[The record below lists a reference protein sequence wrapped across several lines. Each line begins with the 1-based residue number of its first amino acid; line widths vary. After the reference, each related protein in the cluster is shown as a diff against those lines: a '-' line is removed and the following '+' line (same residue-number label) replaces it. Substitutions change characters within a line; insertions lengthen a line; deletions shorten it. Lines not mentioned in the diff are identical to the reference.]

1 MGSVSPRRIK
11 VYDIIML
18 AGLLL
23 VGSLLISTIF
33 SSPLNSAHEKA
44 KAVVGAYPEIFTSQQ
59 GFLGMVDGVRVYA
72 IPEEYFGL
80 IEGLTSPPPSQP
92 IRLKA
97 ADLAKISDLPQFI
110 SVCGVAVPIPKE
122 IPEEVSVYNLTLRQ
136 DTAALLF
143 YNSIESALE
152 NPDRPIL
159 VISISCLSAS
169 PSREGEYDPQRVLN
183 SLSNETQF
191 VVEVA
196 KLACGV
202 DLSPAKLVG
211 VNKLNAWALVK
222 PRWEYVPIIWRRGER
237 PGAIYA
243 GCKPG
248 PLAGSVTL
256 IIPCEGLWCE
266 YRVSGWFDADTL
278 LKVAESIG
286 PPGG

>member
-1 MGSVSPRRIK
+1 M
-11 VYDIIML
+11 
-18 AGLLL
+18 
-23 VGSLLISTIF
+23 VGSLLISATF
-33 SSPLNSAHEKA
+33 SDSPNSAQEKA
-44 KAVVGAYPEIFTSQQ
+44 EAVVGAYPQIFTSQK

-72 IPEEYFGL
+72 IPEEYLGL
-80 IEGLTSPPPSQP
+80 IEDLASPTPSQP

-97 ADLAKISDLPQFI
+97 ADLAKICDLPQFI

-122 IPEEVSVYNLTLRQ
+122 IPEEVSVYNLTLSQ

-152 NPDRPIL
+152 NPDRPAL
-159 VISISCLSAS
+159 AISISCLSAF
-169 PSREGEYDPQRVLN
+169 PSREGEHDPQRVLN

-202 DLSPAKLVG
+202 DLSPAKLVEIS
-211 VNKLNAWALVK
+211 KLNAWALVK
-222 PRWEYVPIIWRRGER
+222 PRWEYVPIIWKRGEK

-266 YRVSGWFDADTL
+266 YRISGWFDADTL
-278 LKVAESIG
+278 LKIAESLG